1 MIKLQKCPRL
11 FYAESLQISV
21 GDFFLSFL
29 QIWIFLEFLISPNR
43 NTLGHLEDAV
53 SLSSQS
59 GIDPKRKIF
68 SLKISFIAF

>member
-1 MIKLQKCPRL
+1 MLSHCRFPLAI
-11 FYAESLQISV
+11 
-21 GDFFLSFL
+21 FFFFL